1 MGHWAWQFDEG
12 LYWNTITSVPD
23 IHQYNADLIGTSR
36 SLAKNFLYATLYGA
50 QAPKL
55 ATTIGCTVAEAEKK
69 LEAFWSGNK
78 GIKDLIDYLEKFYRK
93 NKYII
98 GLDGRKL
105 HIRQKHMLLNT
116 LVQSSAAIIFKRWSL
131 IAQQELDNE
140 LEYCRA
146 MMSFHDEIQ
155 YRVFQQESERA
166 AEIVKNSARM
176 AGEYYNLK
184 TEVAA
189 DAKIAKDWS
198 GTH

>member
-1 MGHWAWQFDEG
+1 M
-12 LYWNTITSVPD
+12 
-23 IHQYNADLIGTSR
+23 
-36 SLAKNFLYATLYGA
+36 
-50 QAPKL
+50 
-55 ATTIGCTVAEAEKK
+55 IGCSKEEAEKK
-69 LEAFWSGNK
+69 FEAFWAGNK
-78 GIKDLIDYLEKFYRK
+78 GVKDLIDYLEKFYRK
-93 NKYII
+93 NKYIV

-131 IAQQELDNE
+131 IGQEKLDKE
-140 LEYCRA
+140 LEYCRP

-155 YRVFQQESERA
+155 YRVFQTESDRA
-166 AEIVKNSARM
+166 AVIVKDSAKK

-189 DAKIAKDWS
+189 EAKISTDWS